1 MSPVIDSTVK
11 TVKVKIEI
19 DVDELRHW
27 AGKHADAGHH
37 GVAHVLYKAAEG
49 VESLTEQALR
59 EAREERVPEPL
70 PVVAHKADGET
81 DAERFAAMAKRLTN
95 GHQPG
100 GQHSRDALARLI
112 RREIARA
119 EGATT

>member
-1 MSPVIDSTVK
+1 MTHTIK
-11 TVKVKIEI
+11 VKV
-19 DVDELRHW
+19 DVDVEELRHW
-27 AGKHADAGHH
+27 AGKHADAGHA

-81 DAERFAAMAKRLTN
+81 DAERFAIDAPTGTTIKEVRP
-95 GHQPG
+95 QV
-100 GQHSRDALARLI
+100 GQT
-112 RREIARA
+112 RETR
-119 EGATT
+119 